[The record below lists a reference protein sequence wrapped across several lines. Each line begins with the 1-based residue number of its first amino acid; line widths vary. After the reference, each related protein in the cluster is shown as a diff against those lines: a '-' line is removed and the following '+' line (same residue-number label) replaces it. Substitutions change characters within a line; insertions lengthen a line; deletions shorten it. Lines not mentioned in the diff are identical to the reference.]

1 MDGLL
6 EVNVAGE
13 ESKFGFSPDEVF
25 ELLERFSVYKFLRI
39 KGLMTV
45 APFVQNPEDN
55 RKIFYNLRKLSVD
68 IMSKKNDNISMNF
81 LSMGMTGDYTIA
93 VEEGADFIRIG
104 TGLFGAR

>member
-1 MDGLL
+1 
-6 EVNVAGE
+6 
-13 ESKFGFSPDEVF
+13 
-25 ELLERFSVYKFLRI
+25 
-39 KGLMTV
+39 MTV

-93 VEEGADFIRIG
+93 VEEGADFIRTS
-104 TGLFGAR
+104 TGLFERMLYKYPNVRFPASGWEVEWNA